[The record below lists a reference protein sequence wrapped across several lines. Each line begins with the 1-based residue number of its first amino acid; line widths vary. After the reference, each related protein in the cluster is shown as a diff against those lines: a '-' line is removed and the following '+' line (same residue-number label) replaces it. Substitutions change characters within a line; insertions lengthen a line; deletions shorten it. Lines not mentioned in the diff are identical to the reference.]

1 MRMQKY
7 RLGWLLFALLLG
19 QVCLADTPTPEALCR
34 QRNAASCEMS
44 GLKFFIEDEEC
55 PRGAKVLRPHGHENC
70 SPQVPVQVNQLPG
83 AVPGA
88 VQSAPTASGFAPVA
102 TEETAAANFWSSPYF
117 YLLLIGLL
125 QGLISRAALGP
136 VLTVAVVMPLLA
148 GWVLLPDRSAQL
160 LPAAYWAYAA
170 MLLLKTF
177 LCSMAGWGAGM
188 AIRMGVFKLPFR

>member
-1 MRMQKY
+1 
-7 RLGWLLFALLLG
+7 
-19 QVCLADTPTPEALCR
+19 
-34 QRNAASCEMS
+34 MS

-55 PRGAKVLRPHGHENC
+55 PRGVKVLRPHGHENC
-70 SPQVPVQVNQLPG
+70 SPQVG
-83 AVPGA
+83 AKQFPA
-88 VQSAPTASGFAPVA
+88 ALATQSTVQSAPMASALAPVA
-102 TEETAAANFWSSPYF
+102 TEETAETNFLSSPYF
-117 YLLLIGLL
+117 FLLLIGLL

-148 GWVLLPDRSAQL
+148 GWVLLPDSSAQL

>member
-1 MRMQKY
+1 MKMQKY
-7 RLGWLLFALLLG
+7 RLGWLLFSLLLG

-34 QRNAASCEMS
+34 QRNAASCEIS

-70 SPQVPVQVNQLPG
+70 SPQVGEKQLPG
-83 AVPGA
+83 ALATPSA
-88 VQSAPTASGFAPVA
+88 VQSAPTVNVLAPVA

-170 MLLLKTF
+170 TLLLKTF